1 MNDNQFDPE
10 SDYDQLG
17 LLAHRAVTTQLHILA
32 EQAGD
37 DPQACYSLICGALAG
52 IATYALAIAKPDAH
66 RDMQAHIQSIVPWAF
81 DQAAGATPTPRAD
94 A

>member
-37 DPQACYSLICGALAG
+37 DPQACYSLICGALVYCICPNG
-52 IATYALAIAKPDAH
+52 RALKERPT
-66 RDMQAHIQSIVPWAF
+66 SSS
-81 DQAAGATPTPRAD
+81 GATS
-94 A
+94 